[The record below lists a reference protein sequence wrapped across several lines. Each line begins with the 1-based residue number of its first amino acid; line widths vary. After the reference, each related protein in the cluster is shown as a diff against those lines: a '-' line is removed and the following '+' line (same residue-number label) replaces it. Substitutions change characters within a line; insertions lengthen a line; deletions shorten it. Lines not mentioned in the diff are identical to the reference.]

1 MYIPYLVYAIFVH
14 VVGSKV
20 NKFKNKD
27 ITKWKRELSWTLN
40 LYKAMTWF
48 LGMFKYILILIL
60 AIRKSH
66 DL

>member
-27 ITKWKRELSWTLN
+27 IQNEKGN
-40 LYKAMTWF
+40 LF
-48 LGMFKYILILIL
+48 G
-60 AIRKSH
+60 H
-66 DL
+66 